1 MIKKIVLLF
10 ILLLNVKLYAKKG
23 SIDTVYYLKL
33 GDLKQQDSI
42 NPYFPQNIF
51 GLPSR
56 KATRTV
62 PESSQSEIFSI
73 GIGGEIIVG
82 FKNKIL
88 RNGDGIDFII
98 FENAFVNSINNGI
111 FAEPAIVSVSKD
123 GINFIEFPFDKD
135 SLIGLAGITPTNGS
149 VDAYK
154 YPQSGGDGFDLSGIG
169 LDYIKYIKIKDTTLH
184 ISTLEKNNK
193 FYNPEFLLSGFDLDA
208 VLGLYL
214 EDETV
219 NVEDENKYFEIIYNE
234 QSKTLF
240 IKNFYNELINLNII
254 NLNGQVIYNNKI
266 LNDITINIDYLDSG
280 IYFINSYNQNHSSI
294 KKIVITN

>member
-10 ILLLNVKLYAKKG
+10 ILLLNVKLYAERG

-240 IKNFYNELINLNII
+240 IKNFYNELINLKII

-280 IYFINSYNQNHSSI
+280 IYFINSYNQNHSSL

>member
-1 MIKKIVLLF
+1 MKRIIFLL
-10 ILLLNVKLYAKKG
+10 ILVVNVKLYAEKG
-23 SIDTVYYLKL
+23 SIDTVYYFKL
-33 GDLKQQDSI
+33 GNLKQQDSI
-42 NPYFPQNIF
+42 NPYYPQNIF

-62 PESSQSEIFSI
+62 PESSQSEILSI

-88 RNGDGIDFII
+88 KNGDGVDFII
-98 FENAFVNSINNGI
+98 FENAFVNNINNGI
-111 FAEPAIVSVSKD
+111 FAEPAVVSVSKD

-154 YPQSGGDGFDLSGIG
+154 YPQSGGDGFDLSVIG

-184 ISTLEKNNK
+184 ITKLDKSNK

-219 NVEDENKYFEIIYNE
+219 NVEDNNNYLEITYNE
-234 QSKTLF
+234 HSKSLF
-240 IKNFYNELINLNII
+240 INNLYNELINLKIV
-254 NLNGQVIYNNKI
+254 NLNGQVIYNNTI
-266 LNDITINIDYLDSG
+266 FNNITIDLNDLLSG
-280 IYFINSYNQNHSSI
+280 IYFITCYNESHSSI
-294 KKIVITN
+294 KKIIITN